1 MAAGGAFVGFCDSL
15 TVAGRVAPAAADVA
29 FELDAA
35 FVLPGALPVPAP
47 RAGVDAAEAAFA
59 PLVVPVAEAG
69 ATAPLALPEGPLAA
83 GGVSGA

>member
-1 MAAGGAFVGFCDSL
+1 VGFWDSR
-15 TVAGRVAPAAADVA
+15 TVAVRVVPAAADVA
-29 FELDAA
+29 FETDAA
-35 FVLPGALPVPAP
+35 FVLLGALLLTAP

-59 PLVVPVAEAG
+59 LLVVPVAEAG